1 MAESKEYLKHEKEIG
16 NVNISEDVIASIAA
30 VSATEVDGV
39 TGLTSGINFSEIFG
53 GKKATSKGVKVQLL
67 GENQVSVDLF
77 LSIRYGEVI
86 PTIAAQIQ
94 DNVASAVESMTGLT
108 VSAVNVHVAG
118 VSFEKEAA
126 EPAKDE

>member
-1 MAESKEYLKHEKEIG
+1 MAESKEYLKHENEIG

-39 TGLTSGINFSEIFG
+39 TGLVSGINFSELFG
-53 GKKATSKGVKVQLL
+53 GKKASSKGVKVLL
-67 GENQVSVDLF
+67 DENQVAIDLF

-94 DNVASAVESMTGLT
+94 DKVMSAVESMTGLV

-118 VSFEKEAA
+118 VSFEKDATEIVK
-126 EPAKDE
+126 ED

>member
-1 MAESKEYLKHEKEIG
+1 MAESKEYLKRENEIG

-30 VSATEVDGV
+30 VSATEVEGV

-53 GKKATSKGVKVQLL
+53 GKKASSKGVKVQLNDD
-67 GENQVSVDLF
+67 EVVVDLF

-86 PTIAAQIQ
+86 PTVAAQIQ
-94 DNVASAVESMTGLT
+94 DKVVSAVESMTGLN

-118 VSFEKEAA
+118 VSFEKETAT
-126 EPAKDE
+126 EPAKED